1 MITITITGSPL
12 LCIAK
17 RNLTVP
23 YLIIGSHAL
32 NRIRTSLGHACQ
44 QPRDMDVI
52 ADFDAAQSLLKTANC
67 HIQYPI
73 NRGKTLYGKN
83 KVGDI
88 YEIEIAWPGS
98 TGEELLNYCNVEKE
112 NGLYAPL
119 NILYTLKMSHRYLRN
134 SPHFMKTMRDIQE
147 MRAMGATIPEDL
159 HAWFKR
165 REKETY
171 DYSHPN
177 LSVNSGAFFS
187 GDGVHYVYDH
197 DSLHEVVAVYGSPV
211 YKLYLRDGAEVQV
224 DKNKWLML
232 NDLTKRTAVYE
243 EACVLALERSL
254 IPYPG
259 KLTEH
264 RAFEIALI
272 KVASSITSGWFRQYA
287 WENFDEVIKLYK
299 SLPSYKDKFI
309 TALENGQVK
318 HFGEK

>member
-1 MITITITGSPL
+1 
-12 LCIAK
+12 
-17 RNLTVP
+17 
-23 YLIIGSHAL
+23 
-32 NRIRTSLGHACQ
+32 
-44 QPRDMDVI
+44 MDII
-52 ADFDAAQSLLKTANC
+52 ADFDAAQSVLNGAGC

-73 NRGKTLYGKN
+73 NGGKTLFGKN
-83 KVGDI
+83 PKGDI

-98 TGEELLNYCNVEKE
+98 TGEELLNYWFTNKE
-112 NGLYAPL
+112 TAFYPSLYASL
-119 NILYTLKMSHRYLRN
+119 NVLYALKMSHRYLRN
-134 SPHFMKTMRDIQE
+134 SPHFLKTMRDIKE
-147 MRAMGATIPEDL
+147 MRAMGATIPDNL
-159 HAWFKR
+159 HSWFKR

-197 DSLHEVVAVYGSPV
+197 DSLHEAVAVYGSPV

-232 NDLTKRTAVYE
+232 NDIVKQTAVYE
-243 EACVLALERSL
+243 EACVLALERSI

-259 KLTEH
+259 KLTED
-264 RAFEIALI
+264 RAFEVALI

-287 WENFDEVIKLYK
+287 WENFDEVMKLHK
-299 SLPSYKDKFI
+299 QLPSYVDRFTK
-309 TALENGQVK
+309 ALENGQVK